1 MLSRRNIIPSV
12 TNGSNDVLFNLLQDN
27 MLDMFDLFGNRKV
40 KNRFKVMNKKDTYVI
55 VGEVPGFTDE
65 EVKVAINNGV
75 LHISG
80 KHQTT
85 ENDNYFSNETAAFEV
100 MYTLP
105 NDINTEAIDAVHRNG
120 VLEISLPKYNTE
132 IKLKEI
138 PIKRL
143 KE

>member
-1 MLSRRNIIPSV
+1 M
-12 TNGSNDVLFNLLQDN
+12 LQDN
-27 MLDMFDLFGNRKV
+27 MIDMFDLFGSRKSN
-40 KNRFKVMNKKDTYVI
+40 NRFRVLNKKDMYVI

-85 ENDNYFSNETAAFEV
+85 EDDNYFSHDTSSFEV

-120 VLEISLPKYNTE
+120 VLEISLPKYTTE